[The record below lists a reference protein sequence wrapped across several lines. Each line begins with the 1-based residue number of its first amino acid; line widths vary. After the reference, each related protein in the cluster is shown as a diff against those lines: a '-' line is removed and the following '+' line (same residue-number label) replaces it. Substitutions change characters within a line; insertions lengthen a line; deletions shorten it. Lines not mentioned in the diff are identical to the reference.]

1 LTTVAGNIPS
11 EAQTPAS
18 LFALIE
24 RIDAVLDRALPLKGT
39 EPEQLVRAMRHAVL
53 GGGKRIRPML
63 VYAAGLGLGAPL
75 DLLDAPACAVE
86 FVHAYSLVHDD
97 LPAMDDDV
105 LRRGQPTCHVAYGEA
120 TAILAG
126 DALHALAFEVLAG
139 EQAVRIAPAARVEM
153 LRVLAGTCGVS
164 GMAGGQMIDLAAVGA
179 RLSREQ
185 LECMH
190 AAKTGAL
197 IRASVHLGALAAGC
211 ADASLLTALDRY
223 GHAIGLAFQVRD
235 DILDVEGEPRTLGKS
250 IGKDAASAK
259 PTYPSTIGLDA
270 SRAYLHELIDTALAA
285 IDPLGV
291 RAAMLIELA
300 HYIVERRR

>member
-1 LTTVAGNIPS
+1 MTTVVGNIPL
-11 EAQTPAS
+11 ETHPPAS
-18 LFALIE
+18 LFALVE
-24 RIDAVLDRALPLKGT
+24 RIDAVLARALPLKGT
-39 EPEQLVRAMRHAVL
+39 EPDELVRAMRYAAL

-63 VYAAGLGLGAPL
+63 VYAAGIGLGAPL

-126 DALHALAFEVLAG
+126 DALHALAFEALAG
-139 EQAVRIAPAARVEM
+139 EQAARIPPAVRIEM
-153 LRVLAGTCGVS
+153 LRVLAGACGVS

-179 RLSREQ
+179 RLTRDE
-185 LECMH
+185 LERMH

-197 IRASVHLGALAAGC
+197 IRASVHMGALAAGC

-250 IGKDAASAK
+250 AGKDAANGK
-259 PTYPSTIGLDA
+259 PTYPSTLGLDA
-270 SRAYLHELIDTALAA
+270 SRAHLHELIDTALAA
-285 IDPLGV
+285 INPLGK
-291 RAAMLIELA
+291 RAALLTELA